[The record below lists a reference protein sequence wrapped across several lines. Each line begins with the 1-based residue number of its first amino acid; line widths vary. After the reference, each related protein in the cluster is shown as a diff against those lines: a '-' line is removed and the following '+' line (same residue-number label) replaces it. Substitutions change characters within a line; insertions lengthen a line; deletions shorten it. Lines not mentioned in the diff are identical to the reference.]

1 MHPDLMDY
9 DQLTVE
15 RTILNVSLENIE
27 TEYANAFTRWMTAV
41 RANTLSQEAIDELE
55 SRSKKLFKKSHLLLN
70 SLQKIKK
77 ELAKRKAE
85 RLSLSSV

>member
-15 RTILNVSLENIE
+15 KARLNVSLENSE
-27 TEYANAFTRWMTAV
+27 TEYANAFTRWMREV
-41 RANTLSQEAIDELE
+41 RANTLSQEALDELE
-55 SRSKKLFKKSHLLLN
+55 SRAKKIFKKSHVLLN

-77 ELAKRKAE
+77 ELMKRNLE
-85 RLSLSSV
+85 RLSLASF